1 MAALSPYW
9 PHVSRATPPECSRPL
24 PRYALTALIVAC
36 ALFMENLDGTVIST
50 ALPAIARDLHENP
63 LALKLALTSYL
74 IALAVFIPASGWV
87 ADKFGTRTVFR
98 AAIVVFTAGSI
109 ACGLSSSLPGF
120 ILARVLQGIGGA
132 MMVPVGRLLLLR
144 SVERRDLVRAM
155 AFLTI
160 PALLGP
166 MMGPPV
172 GGAITTFFSWRYIF
186 WINVPIGVLGVT
198 LVTLFIENIKDTEVR
213 PLDVPGFLLSGVG
226 LACLVFGFTIIG
238 RSVLPTY
245 GVVALIG
252 FGAATL
258 ALYARHALRVENPII
273 DLGLLKV
280 DTFRVSV
287 TGGSLFRIG
296 VGAVPLLLP
305 LMLQLGFGMSPLRS
319 GLTTFVAA
327 IGAMAMKATAA
338 PILDRLGFKRVLV
351 GNAIVGSGFI
361 AANALF
367 FPSTPLSLLL
377 GVLLV
382 GGYFRSLQFTG
393 INAIAY
399 ADIPQE
405 RMSRAVSFASVA
417 QQLALS
423 IGVALGAGVVQIA
436 QAAHGGGPLGLVDFH
451 WAFVT
456 VACVSAASL
465 FAFARLPAD
474 AGAALTNRRGGD
486 TADAAPGQVARE
498 VADARPGSALG

>member
-1 MAALSPYW
+1 M
-9 PHVSRATPPECSRPL
+9 

-50 ALPAIARDLHENP
+50 ALPAIAKDLHEDP
-63 LALKLALTSYL
+63 IALKLALTSYL
-74 IALAVFIPASGWV
+74 LALAVFIPASGWV

-109 ACGLSSSLPGF
+109 CCGLSSSLLGF
-120 ILARVLQGIGGA
+120 ILARVLQGTGGA

-144 SVERRDLVRAM
+144 TVERRDLVRAM
-155 AFLTI
+155 AYLTI

-166 MMGPPV
+166 MLGPPV
-172 GGAITTFFSWRYIF
+172 GGAITTFFNWRYIF

-198 LVTLFIENIKDTEVR
+198 LVTLFIENVR
-213 PLDVPGFLLSGVG
+213 DADVRRLDISGFFLSAIG
-226 LACLVFGFTIIG
+226 LASLVFGLTILG
-238 RSVLPTY
+238 RDILPTW
-245 GVVALIG
+245 GVLALMG
-252 FGAATL
+252 FGAAVL
-258 ALYARHALRVENPII
+258 ALYVRHARRVEDPII
-273 DLGLLKV
+273 DLRLLGIQ
-280 DTFRVSV
+280 TFRVSV

-327 IGAMAMKATAA
+327 VGAMAMKATAG
-338 PILDRLGFKRVLV
+338 PILDRLGFRRVLV
-351 GNAIVGSGFI
+351 GNALVGSAFI
-361 AANALF
+361 GANALF
-367 FPSTPLSLLL
+367 FPTIPVPLLL

-436 QAAHGGGPLGLVDFH
+436 REAHGGGALGLVDFH
-451 WAFVT
+451 WAFLAVG
-456 VACVSAASL
+456 CVSVASV

-474 AGAALTNRRGGD
+474 AGAALTGRRGVKAID
-486 TADAAPGQVARE
+486 PEKAPIARAA
-498 VADARPGSALG
+498 ADARPGSALG

>member
-1 MAALSPYW
+1 MSGRPWSPE
-9 PHVSRATPPECSRPL
+9 PTVGDRSPL

-50 ALPAIARDLHENP
+50 ALPAIAKDLHEDP
-63 LALKLALTSYL
+63 IALKLALTSYL
-74 IALAVFIPASGWV
+74 LALAVFIPASGWV

-98 AAIVVFTAGSI
+98 AAIVVFTIGSI
-109 ACGLSSSLPGF
+109 SCGLSSSLTGF
-120 ILARVLQGIGGA
+120 ILARVLQGTGGA

-144 SVERRDLVRAM
+144 TTERRDLVRAM
-155 AFLTI
+155 AYLTI

-166 MMGPPV
+166 MLGPPV
-172 GGAITTFFSWRYIF
+172 GGAITTFFNWRYIF

-198 LVTLFIENIKDTEVR
+198 LVTLFIENIREDEVR
-213 PLDVPGFLLSGVG
+213 RLDVTGFLLSAVG
-226 LACLVFGFTIIG
+226 LASLVFGLTILGRNILPIG
-238 RSVLPTY
+238 GVL
-245 GVVALIG
+245 ALMG
-252 FGAATL
+252 FGAVVL
-258 ALYARHALRVENPII
+258 ALYVRHARRVENPIL
-273 DLGLLKV
+273 DLGLLGIQ
-280 DTFRVSV
+280 TFRVSV
-287 TGGSLFRIG
+287 SAGSLFRIG

-338 PILDRLGFKRVLV
+338 PILDRFGFKRVLV
-351 GNAIVGSGFI
+351 FNALVGSGFI
-361 AANALF
+361 AANSLF
-367 FPSTPLSLLL
+367 FPSTPLPVLL

-399 ADIPQE
+399 ADIPQA

-423 IGVALGAGVVQIA
+423 IGVALGAGVVQVA
-436 QAAHGGGPLGLVDFH
+436 REAHGGGALHLADFH
-451 WAFVT
+451 WAFLV
-456 VACVSAASL
+456 VASVSAVSI
-465 FAFARLPAD
+465 FAFARLPSD
-474 AGAALTNRRGGD
+474 AGSALTSPRG
-486 TADAAPGQVARE
+486 ADRTDPGKAPVARA

>member
-1 MAALSPYW
+1 M
-9 PHVSRATPPECSRPL
+9 

-36 ALFMENLDGTVIST
+36 ALFMENLDGMVIST
-50 ALPAIARDLHENP
+50 ALPAIARDLHEDP
-63 LALKLALTSYL
+63 IALKLALTSYL
-74 IALAVFIPASGWV
+74 LALAVFIPASGWV
-87 ADKFGTRTVFR
+87 ADRFGTRTVFR
-98 AAIVVFTAGSI
+98 AAIVVFTFGSVC
-109 ACGLSSSLPGF
+109 CGLSSSLPGF
-120 ILARVLQGIGGA
+120 ILARVLQGTGGA

-144 SVERRDLVRAM
+144 TVERRDLVRAM

-166 MMGPPV
+166 MLGPPV
-172 GGAITTFFSWRYIF
+172 GGAITTFFNWRYIF

-198 LVTLFIENIKDTEVR
+198 LVTLYIENVRDTDVR
-213 PLDVPGFLLSGVG
+213 RLDVSGFFLSAVG
-226 LACLVFGFTIIG
+226 LASLVFGLTILG
-238 RSVLPTY
+238 RDILPTG
-245 GVVALIG
+245 GVLALMS
-252 FGAATL
+252 FGAAVITL
-258 ALYARHALRVENPII
+258 YVRHARRVENPII
-273 DLGLLKV
+273 DLSLLEV
-280 DTFRVSV
+280 QTFRVSV

-327 IGAMAMKATAA
+327 VGAMAMKATAG

-351 GNAIVGSGFI
+351 FNALVGSGFI
-361 AANALF
+361 AVNALF
-367 FPSTPLSLLL
+367 FPTTPMPLLL

-423 IGVALGAGVVQIA
+423 IGVALGAGVVQVA
-436 QAAHGGGPLGLVDFH
+436 RAAHGGGALGLVDFH
-451 WAFVT
+451 WAFAV
-456 VACVSAASL
+456 VASVSAASVI
-465 FAFARLPAD
+465 AFVRLPSD
-474 AGAALTNRRGGD
+474 AGAALTGRRGI
-486 TADAAPGQVARE
+486 AAAESDKAPVARA
-498 VADARPGSALG
+498 VAEARPGSALG